1 MTVYVDDAKI
11 HFRGCLMCHM
21 FADSLEELH
30 AMAQA
35 IGLKRSWFQ
44 KGDTLAHYDVSLSKR
59 KLAEERGAVRVDRDW
74 VVARIRE
81 SRKWKEAA
89 PKAVAS

>member
-21 FADSLEELH
+21 FADSLDELH
-30 AMAQA
+30 AMAAA

-44 KGDTLAHYDVSLSKR
+44 KGYSLAHYDVSLR
-59 KLAEERGAVRVDRDW
+59 QRALAERRGAVRVDRDW
-74 VVARIRE
+74 VVARIRA
-81 SRKWKEAA
+81 SREWKEAA
-89 PKAVAS
+89 PKVAAP